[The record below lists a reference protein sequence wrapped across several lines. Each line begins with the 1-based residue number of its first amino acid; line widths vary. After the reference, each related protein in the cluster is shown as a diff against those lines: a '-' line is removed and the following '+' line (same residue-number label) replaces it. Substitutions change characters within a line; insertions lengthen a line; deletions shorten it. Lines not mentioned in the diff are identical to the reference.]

1 MTDAYAKAG
10 VHIDLA
16 NETVTRYQSILERHV
31 DPRVLKGVGGFSG
44 CFALQGYRD
53 PVLAAST
60 DGVGT
65 KVLVALALRRYNTIG
80 ADLVNHCINDLLCSN
95 AQPLFFLD
103 YLAMGKL
110 EPDTAA
116 DIVRGIADACQTHA
130 VALLGGETAEMP
142 GVYTPPHFDLAGTIV
157 GAAER
162 DALIDVS
169 RVIAGDVII
178 GLPANGLHTNGY
190 SLARATLEQSRWS
203 EPLVPGNAETIGDA
217 LLAVH
222 PCYLPHV
229 RAVQRSG
236 VVIKSMAHI
245 TGGGLIDNVPRALP
259 EHLAARFDPSSRR
272 VPRITELI
280 VREAGLSAEEAY
292 RTFNM
297 GIGFCLIVAREHAP
311 SAVAAAC
318 TALTERPISGA
329 LQLAAIVGEI
339 EPRHQCGPSV
349 IIGAR

>member
-16 NETVTRYQSILERHV
+16 NETVARYQSILERHT

-44 CFALQGYRD
+44 CFALQGYRN

-65 KVLVALALRRYNTIG
+65 KVLVAVALHRCSTIG

-116 DIVRGIADACQTHA
+116 EIVKGIADACQAHG

-157 GAAER
+157 GAVER
-162 DALIDVS
+162 DELLDISKVA
-169 RVIAGDVII
+169 AGDAII

-190 SLARATLEQSRWS
+190 SLARATIDQSRFS
-203 EPLVPGNAETIGDA
+203 QPIAAGKAETIGDA
-217 LLAVH
+217 LLAPH

-229 RAVQRSG
+229 RAVQQSG

-245 TGGGLIDNVPRALP
+245 TGGGLVDNVPRALP
-259 EHLAARFDPSSRR
+259 EHLAARFDSTSWRLP
-272 VPRITELI
+272 PIIELI
-280 VREAGLSAEEAY
+280 VREAELSADEAY

-297 GIGFCLIVAREHAP
+297 GIGFCVVVAREAASRAGEAA
-311 SAVAAAC
+311 SA
-318 TALTERPISGA
+318 ALSEHPIPGA
-329 LQLAAIVGEI
+329 LQSAAVIGEV

-349 IIGAR
+349 VIGGR

>member
-16 NETVTRYQSILERHV
+16 NETVARYQSILERHV

-65 KVLVALALRRYNTIG
+65 KVLVAVALRRYTTIG

-95 AQPLFFLD
+95 AQPLFLLD
-103 YLAMGKL
+103 YLAMGRL
-110 EPDTAA
+110 DPDAAA
-116 DIVRGIADACQTHA
+116 DIVSGIAQACQMYA

-157 GAAER
+157 GAVER
-162 DALIDVS
+162 DALMDVS

-190 SLARATLEQSRWS
+190 SLARATLAQSRWN
-203 EPLVPGNAETIGDA
+203 EPLAPGSGETIGDA

-229 RAVQRSG
+229 RAMQRSG
-236 VVIKSMAHI
+236 LAVKSMAHI
-245 TGGGLIDNVPRALP
+245 TGGGLIDNMPRALP
-259 EHLAARFDPSSRR
+259 EHLAARFDPSSWR

-280 VREAGLSAEEAY
+280 VREARLSSEEAY

-297 GIGFCLIVAREHAP
+297 GIGFCVIVARENATR
-311 SAVAAAC
+311 ALAAARA
-318 TALTERPISGA
+318 ALTENPIPGA
-329 LQLAAIVGEI
+329 TQSAAVVGEI
-339 EPRHQCGPSV
+339 EPRHQGGPTV
-349 IIGAR
+349 IVGGR

>member
-16 NETVTRYQSILERHV
+16 NETVARYQSILERHV

-65 KVLVALALRRYNTIG
+65 KVLVAVALRRHTTIG
-80 ADLVNHCINDLLCSN
+80 ADLVNHCINDVLCSN

-116 DIVRGIADACQTHA
+116 EIVRGIAGACQA
-130 VALLGGETAEMP
+130 QGVALLGGETAEMP
-142 GVYTPPHFDLAGTIV
+142 GVYTPPHIDLAGTIV
-157 GAAER
+157 GAVER
-162 DALIDVS
+162 DAIIDGSGVT
-169 RVIAGDVII
+169 AGDVII

-190 SLARATLEQSRWS
+190 SLARATLKQSRWG
-203 EPLVPGNAETIGDA
+203 EPVAPGGPETIGDA

-222 PCYLPHV
+222 PCYLPYV
-229 RAVQRSG
+229 RAMQNTG
-236 VVIKSMAHI
+236 VAIKGMAHI
-245 TGGGLIDNVPRALP
+245 TGGGLLDNVPRALP
-259 EHLAARFDPSSRR
+259 EHLAARFHPSTWR
-272 VPRITELI
+272 VPRIAELI

-292 RTFNM
+292 RIFNM
-297 GIGFCLIVAREHAP
+297 GIGFCVIVGREHAP
-311 SAVAAAC
+311 GALAAAC
-318 TALTERPISGA
+318 AALTEHPIPGA
-329 LQLAAIVGEI
+329 LQSAAIVGEV
-339 EPRHQCGPSV
+339 EPRHRCGTSV
-349 IIGAR
+349 VIGEG

>member
-1 MTDAYAKAG
+1 MTDAYVKAG

-16 NETVTRYQSILERHV
+16 NETVARYQSILERHA

-44 CFALQGYRD
+44 CFALQGYKN

-65 KVLVALALRRYNTIG
+65 KVLVAAALRRCSTIG

-116 DIVRGIADACQTHA
+116 EIVKGIADACQAHG

-142 GVYTPPHFDLAGTIV
+142 GVYSPPHFDLAGTIV
-157 GAAER
+157 GVVER
-162 DALIDVS
+162 EALIDISSVA
-169 RVIAGDVII
+169 AGDAII

-190 SLARATLEQSRWS
+190 SLARATIDQSRWS
-203 EPLVPGNAETIGDA
+203 EPLAPGNLETIGDA
-217 LLAVH
+217 LLATH

-229 RAVQRSG
+229 RAVQEAG
-236 VVIKSMAHI
+236 VAIKSMAHI
-245 TGGGLIDNVPRALP
+245 TGGGLIGNVPRALP
-259 EHLAARFDPSSRR
+259 DHLAARFDSTRWR
-272 VPRITELI
+272 VPPVIEII
-280 VREAGLSAEEAY
+280 VREAKLSADEAY
-292 RTFNM
+292 RIFNM
-297 GIGFCLIVAREHAP
+297 GIGFCILVAREDA
-311 SAVAAAC
+311 SVAVGAAN
-318 TALTERPISGA
+318 TALSQHPIPGA
-329 LQLAAIVGEI
+329 LQSAAVVGEV

-349 IIGAR
+349 IIGGR